1 MTTPREDRAASPSV
15 REALAALLESAA
27 IGSDAVAGGL
37 MSNPHWPALVAAILA
52 EADAAEPVGP
62 WGACWYQSPYGD
74 RRELPYVYEQDKEG
88 RTMRWSFGSMAKARA
103 VANCFNRLSARSR
116 RDEGGAANG

>member
-52 EADAAEPVGP
+52 EGVDGLPDG
-62 WGACWYQSPYGD
+62 WFGQSGD
-74 RRELPYVYEQDKEG
+74 LGITREYLL
-88 RTMRWSFGSMAKARA
+88 T
-103 VANCFNRLSARSR
+103 RLSARSR